1 MKLKKIKQHTTLI
14 GLTLLVC
21 SFFLVVGVAAA
32 TTIDPTLGHRTPI
45 TFGFTN
51 DYDGTYDRSWYSEDG
66 KLHMRGGGHIG
77 DVWGDL
83 EGTLSYSGDINLIME
98 PLDGTGGGILCFT
111 VTYGELSGTFE
122 GRMVIKVAGGYI
134 TGMFICHG
142 DGDFEGMKLK
152 GTCEGAMGGEYSA
165 IATILNPHG

>member
-1 MKLKKIKQHTTLI
+1 MKLRKIRQHAILI
-14 GLTLLVC
+14 GLTMLVC
-21 SFFLVVGVAAA
+21 SFFLVVGVAA
-32 TTIDPTLGHRTPI
+32 TTNGTTLGHKTPI
-45 TFGFTN
+45 SFEFTN
-51 DYDGTYDRSWYSEDG
+51 NYDETFDKSWLSDDI
-66 KLHMRGGGHIG
+66 LHMRGGGHIG

-83 EGTLSYSGDINLIME
+83 EGSLTYVGDIQLNTVTY
-98 PLDGTGGGILCFT
+98 DGTGGGILCLT
-111 VTYGELSGTFE
+111 VNYGELSGTFE
-122 GRMVIKVAGGYI
+122 GRMVIKVAGGFI

>member
-1 MKLKKIKQHTTLI
+1 MKLKKIKQHTILI

-21 SFFLVVGVAAA
+21 SFFLVVGVSAA
-32 TTIDPTLGHRTPI
+32 TIETMGHKTPI

-51 DYDGTYDRSWYSEDG
+51 DYDGTFDRSWFSEDG

-83 EGTLSYSGDINLIME
+83 EGTLTYSGDINLNME
-98 PLDGTGGGILCFT
+98 TLDGTGGGILCLT
-111 VTYGELSGTFE
+111 VNYGDLSGTFE